1 MPPDACSGTG
11 ATAAATSR
19 DELGPHAPGARAV
32 EVDEVHPARARLDPA
47 AGERDRV
54 GGALDDLVVVAA
66 MQAHG
71 LFAEHVDGR
80 DHLDGLPREPHV
92 FYVTVLT

>member
-1 MPPDACSGTG
+1 MH
-11 ATAAATSR
+11 AASA
-19 DELGPHAPGARAV
+19 GV
-32 EVDEVHPARARLDPA
+32 DPA

-54 GGALDDLVVVAA
+54 GGPLDDGVVVAA

-80 DHLDGLPREPHV
+80 DHLDGVREPHV
-92 FYVTVLT
+92 SMLTC